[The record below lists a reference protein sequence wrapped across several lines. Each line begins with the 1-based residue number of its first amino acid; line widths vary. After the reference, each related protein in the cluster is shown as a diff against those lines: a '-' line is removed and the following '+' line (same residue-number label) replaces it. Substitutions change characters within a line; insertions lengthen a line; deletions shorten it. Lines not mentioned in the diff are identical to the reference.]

1 MRHTPSYLHRG
12 HETALRGDTIN
23 RAFRAVVNAHPD
35 REALVSR
42 TQGLRYTYRE
52 FDREIER
59 ASRGLIAIGVGA
71 GDRVGIWA
79 TDNAEWVVLQMAT
92 ARIGAIL
99 VNVNPAYRVAELE
112 HALKLAEV
120 QYLFLIPSFKS
131 SDYPAMVHEL
141 CPEVDHAAPERF
153 RSERFPHLR
162 RLVLYDPDHTMETE
176 RPAPGYTVWQE
187 VVTRDGLGLGQAVM
201 RRAAAVDVDDPVNI
215 QFTSGTTGFPK
226 AVVLTHHNLVNNAFF
241 EGEILKFGPG
251 DRLCVPVPFYHC
263 FGMVISNLLCL
274 LRGACLVIPAPHF
287 DAVAVLE
294 TIEKER
300 CTAVHG
306 VPTMF
311 AAELDHPDFQ
321 LYDLSSL
328 RTGVMAGAPCPPVL
342 MRRVI
347 EDMGCREILI
357 GYGQTEASPVTHS
370 TAPDDSIERRTESVG
385 TNLPHQESKVVDT
398 ATGATV
404 PRGTPGEVCFR
415 GYQVMRGYY
424 NDPEATQ
431 KAIDEQGWLHSGDL
445 GVMDDDGYLKITG
458 RLTEMI
464 IRGGENV
471 YPAEIE
477 AFYFRHPE
485 VETVAVFGIP
495 DEKMGEE
502 IGAWFKLRRGANVT
516 TEELREYG
524 RDQIAH
530 YKIPRHVWI
539 VDEFPMTVTG
549 KIQKFKIVETVLA
562 EARMA
567 TSEASILRR

>member
-1 MRHTPSYLHRG
+1 MKRALSYLHRG
-12 HETALRGDTIN
+12 HEIPLRGETIN
-23 RAFRAVVNAHPD
+23 RAFRAVVHAYPD
-35 REALVSR
+35 HEALVSC

-52 FDREIER
+52 FDKEIER
-59 ASRGLIAIGVGA
+59 ASRGLIAIGVEA

-99 VNVNPAYRVAELE
+99 VNINPAYRVAELE

-120 QYLFLIPSFKS
+120 QFLFLIPSFRS
-131 SDYPAMVHEL
+131 SDYPAMVREL
-141 CPEVDHAAPERF
+141 CPEVDHAAPESF

-162 RLVLYDPDHTMETE
+162 RVVLYDPDHTMETE

-187 VVTRDGLGLGQAVM
+187 VVTHDGLGLGKTVK
-201 RRAAAVDVDDPVNI
+201 RRAWAVDPDDPVNI

-226 AVVLTHHNLVNNAFF
+226 AVVLTHHNLVNNSFF
-241 EGEILKFGPG
+241 EGEILNFGPG

-287 DAVAVLE
+287 DAVAVLD

-311 AAELDHPDFQ
+311 AAELDHPDFH

-342 MRRVI
+342 MRRVMQ
-347 EDMGCREILI
+347 DMGCREILI

-370 TAPDDSIERRTESVG
+370 TAPDDSIQRRTESVG
-385 TNLPHQESKVVDT
+385 TNLPHQESKVIDP

-424 NDPEATQ
+424 NDPEATA
-431 KAIDEQGWLHSGDL
+431 KAIDPQGWLHSGDL

-458 RLTEMI
+458 RLKEMI

-477 AFYFRHPE
+477 AFYYRHPD

-495 DEKMGEE
+495 DERMGEE
-502 IGAWFKLRRGANVT
+502 IGAWFKLRHDAETT
-516 TEELREYG
+516 TEELREFG
-524 RDQIAH
+524 RGQIAH
-530 YKIPRHVWI
+530 YKIPRRVWI

-562 EARMA
+562 EAA
-567 TSEASILRR
+567 TVR